1 MTKREWK
8 QFQSARRIVREA
20 AAELNVQLPVEM
32 NSITEQGLKPEHR
45 AMLFQVAGHLTAR
58 AYRCDKTHLVF
69 KLNKVACSFTSSTIP
84 K

>member
-20 AAELNVQLPVEM
+20 AAELAVTLPIEM
-32 NSITEQGLKPEHR
+32 NNITEQGYKAEHR
-45 AMLFQVAGHLTAR
+45 AILFQVGGHLTAR
-58 AYRCDKTHLVF
+58 AYRCDKKHLVIM
-69 KLNKVACSFTSSTIP
+69 LNKIACSFTSSTIP